1 MRRPRGEFPTV
12 RCLSALLL
20 GAAVGVTI
28 AVVLA
33 ARAERM
39 RVDFSAD
46 GRVSWSFT
54 GAAPEDPTEP

>member
-1 MRRPRGEFPTV
+1 M

-20 GAAVGVTI
+20 GAAVGVAV
-28 AVVLA
+28 AVVVA

-54 GAAPEDPTEP
+54 GSAPEGSTEP